1 LIPVRA
7 LELLVSSGV
16 ITAKMP
22 GSITPKGDNGR
33 MREPQTRDDV
43 ESVDTRN
50 IQIENGEVG
59 QLLPGHFDRCL
70 AVLCLHH
77 DAHAEQLHKMS
88 FDDPAKCGVIVY
100 DQNSGHFVAPN
111 DIRTG

>member
-1 LIPVRA
+1 MG
-7 LELLVSSGV
+7 EL
-16 ITAKMP
+16 
-22 GSITPKGDNGR
+22 
-33 MREPQTRDDV
+33 QTRDDV

-59 QLLPGHFDRCL
+59 QLLPGHFNGRL
-70 AVLCLHH
+70 AVLRLH
-77 DAHAEQLHKMS
+77 DVAHAEQLHKMS
-88 FDDPAKCGVIVY
+88 FDDQAKCGVIVY